1 MRYSRNCARNYR
13 GPCKICPVLFGI
25 IYTTMTQALED
36 YLKTVSFLADEN
48 GGHARL
54 TDIAARLG
62 VSKPSAFTALKAL
75 KKQGLVE
82 HGRYRR

>member
-1 MRYSRNCARNYR
+1 
-13 GPCKICPVLFGI
+13 
-25 IYTTMTQALED
+25 MTQALED